1 MHKTLFAGVSLA
13 VLCAAHASLAADA
26 SAGWESQIA
35 DTATV
40 QATAAGGAGVPIAI
54 VDTGIVAS
62 HPEVAGRVS
71 PLSSCAAVSFTC
83 ANGFTDDSS
92 HGTAVASVAAGV
104 YSSTAFTS
112 MSGVAPAAT
121 LIAEKAL
128 NASGSGTADDVA
140 HGIVQAADAGARVIN
155 LSVSY
160 VPSGSVVSAINYAA
174 SKGAVLVWAGG
185 NAASSF
191 NGGANT
197 TGLSAAAL
205 SHMIVVGAVTSTNVL
220 WSGSDTPGSGSA
232 VAGSTSA
239 SYRSLWL
246 VAPGTGII
254 APFAT
259 LGPGSYSAWT
269 GTSMA
274 APQASG
280 AVALLEAAWPILYT
294 KGTASSVLF
303 RTATDLGTT
312 GVDATYGN
320 GLMNLD
326 LAFRP
331 IGAMYVIGADGSQIL
346 INSLTNEMIAG
357 GALGD
362 FATVSSELTAYTA
375 FDSYA
380 RNFTVDLT
388 AMIGTT
394 PVTGGTTTTTTPP
407 PPTTTKVKHGKGGG
421 FMILTTSA
429 DDVAGGDLFAAAR
442 RDPPAGDHLGRPG
455 GDVVRFVAVVDPQG
469 NMLALG
475 NGVSSANAFAQAKWG
490 AGSLLADADSRSG
503 ASSALLALA
512 QGGLSAT
519 MGWTISDRF
528 RLAATSSATDLRV
541 GEGLATFRT
550 RSFARAAAVSVSG
563 RVSGRWSAS
572 ATFSTLDE
580 DNGLLGAVYDG
591 QGLLSLGAHHHS
603 RSQAV
608 QLVRDLG
615 GGRALMF
622 DASTVRTDG
631 GTVARGLIRD
641 VSAIEARAYGVSYIQ
656 GDAFRTGDRL
666 TLSVKKPLRVVS
678 GAAELALTGV
688 DDQGYPLTTFKAASL
703 TPAGNET
710 DVSGSYLMPV
720 SDRAQLSGGVDL
732 ARDAR
737 NVRGLTD
744 ARVRFGLN
752 LVF

>member
-1 MHKTLFAGVSLA
+1 MHTKLLAGVSLA
-13 VLCAAHASLAADA
+13 VLCTAHPGLAADQSSVWQA
-26 SAGWESQIA
+26 QIA

-40 QATAAGGAGVPIAI
+40 QARAAGGAGVAIAI

-83 ANGFTDDSS
+83 ANGFVDDSS
-92 HGTAVASVAAGV
+92 HGTAVASIAAGA
-104 YSSTAFTS
+104 YSSMAYTS

-121 LIAEKAL
+121 LIAEKVL
-128 NASGSGTADDVA
+128 NASGVGTADDVA
-140 HGIVQAADAGARVIN
+140 HGIVQAADAGAKVIN

-160 VPSGSVVSAINYAA
+160 VPSSSVVSAINYAA
-174 SKGAVLVWAGG
+174 GKGAVLVWAGG
-185 NAASSF
+185 NAAGSF

-197 TGLSAAAL
+197 TGLTTAAL
-205 SHMIVVGAVTSTNVL
+205 SHMIVVGAVTSTGVL
-220 WSGSDTPGSGSA
+220 WSGSNTPGSGSA

-246 VAPGTGII
+246 VAPGAGII

-259 LGPGSYSAWT
+259 LSTGSYSAWT

-280 AVALLEAAWPILYT
+280 AVALLEAAWPILYA

-303 RTATDLGTT
+303 KTATDLGTS
-312 GVDATYGN
+312 GLDASYGN

-346 INSLTNEMIAG
+346 VGSLTNQMIAG

-362 FATVSSELTAYTA
+362 FATVSGELAAYTA

-388 AMIGTT
+388 SMIGTT
-394 PVTGGTTTTTTPP
+394 STTTTTTTTTPP
-407 PPTTTKVKHGKGGG
+407 PPTTTKVKHTKGGG
-421 FMILTTSA
+421 LMILTTA
-429 DDVAGGDLFAAAR
+429 MDE
-442 RDPPAGDHLGRPG
+442 PAGDGMLEASRQDAISPFRPG
-455 GDVVRFVAVVDPQG
+455 RAAGDEIRFMAFVDPQG

-475 NGVSSANAFAQAKWG
+475 RGVSSLNAFSQARWG
-490 AGSLLADADSRSG
+490 AGSLMAEVDSRIG
-503 ASSALLALA
+503 ASSALLGLA

-519 MGWTISDRF
+519 MGWAISDHL
-528 RLAATSSATDLRV
+528 RLAAASSATDLRD
-541 GEGLATFRT
+541 GEGLATYRT
-550 RSFARAAAVSVSG
+550 RSFGRAAALSLSG
-563 RVSGRWSAS
+563 RLAGPWSGS
-572 ATFSTLDE
+572 ATFSTLQE
-580 DNGLLGAVYDG
+580 DNGLLGSVYDG
-591 QGLLSLGAHHHS
+591 QGLLSLGARHNS
-603 RSQAV
+603 RSLAV

-615 GGRALMF
+615 GGRAVMF
-622 DASTVRTDG
+622 DAATVRTDG
-631 GTVARGLIRD
+631 AAVTHGLIRG
-641 VSAIEARAYGVSYIQ
+641 VSALEARAYGASYIQ
-656 GDAFRTGDRL
+656 AAAFRPGDRL
-666 TLSVKKPLRVVS
+666 TLSVKKPLRVIS

-688 DDQGYPLTTFKAASL
+688 DEQGFPVTTFRAAGL

-710 DVSGSYLMPV
+710 DVSAAYVLPV
-720 SDRAQLSGGVDL
+720 GRAAQVSGAIDL
-732 ARDAR
+732 VSDAR
-737 NVRGLTD
+737 NVRGAAD
-744 ARVRFGLN
+744 ARLQMGLN
-752 LVF
+752 LAF

>member
-1 MHKTLFAGVSLA
+1 MHTKLLAGVSLA
-13 VLCAAHASLAADA
+13 VLCTAHPGLAADQSSVWQA
-26 SAGWESQIA
+26 QIA

-40 QATAAGGAGVPIAI
+40 QARAAGGAGVAIAI

-83 ANGFTDDSS
+83 ANGFVDDSS
-92 HGTAVASVAAGV
+92 HGTAVASIAAGA
-104 YSSTAFTS
+104 YSSTAYTS

-121 LIAEKAL
+121 LIAEKVL
-128 NASGSGTADDVA
+128 NASGVGTADDVA
-140 HGIVQAADAGARVIN
+140 HGIVQAADAGAKVIN

-160 VPSGSVVSAINYAA
+160 VPSSSVVSAINYAA
-174 SKGAVLVWAGG
+174 GKGAVLVWAGG
-185 NAASSF
+185 NAAASF

-197 TGLSAAAL
+197 TGLTTAAL
-205 SHMIVVGAVTSTNVL
+205 SHMIVVGAVTSTGVL
-220 WSGSDTPGSGSA
+220 WSGSNTPGSGSA

-246 VAPGTGII
+246 VAPGAGII

-259 LGPGSYSAWT
+259 LSTGSYSAWT

-280 AVALLEAAWPILYT
+280 AVALLEAAWPILYA

-303 RTATDLGTT
+303 KTATDLGTS
-312 GVDATYGN
+312 GLDASYGN

-346 INSLTNEMIAG
+346 VGSLTNQMIAG

-362 FATVSSELTAYTA
+362 FATVSGELAAYTA

-388 AMIGTT
+388 SMIGTT
-394 PVTGGTTTTTTPP
+394 STTTTTTTTTPP
-407 PPTTTKVKHGKGGG
+407 PPTTTKVKHTKGGG
-421 FMILTTSA
+421 LMILTTA
-429 DDVAGGDLFAAAR
+429 MDE
-442 RDPPAGDHLGRPG
+442 PAGDGMLEASRQDAISPFRPG
-455 GDVVRFVAVVDPQG
+455 RAAGDEIRFMAFVDPQG

-475 NGVSSANAFAQAKWG
+475 RGVSSLNAFSQARWG
-490 AGSLLADADSRSG
+490 AGSLMAEVDSRIG
-503 ASSALLALA
+503 ASSALLGLA

-519 MGWTISDRF
+519 MGWAISDHL
-528 RLAATSSATDLRV
+528 RLAAASSATDLRD
-541 GEGLATFRT
+541 GEGLATYRT
-550 RSFARAAAVSVSG
+550 RSFGRAAALSLSG
-563 RVSGRWSAS
+563 RLAGPWSGS
-572 ATFSTLDE
+572 ATFSTLQE
-580 DNGLLGAVYDG
+580 DNGLLGSVYDG
-591 QGLLSLGAHHHS
+591 QGLLSLGARHNS
-603 RSQAV
+603 RSLAV

-615 GGRALMF
+615 GGRAVMF
-622 DASTVRTDG
+622 DAATVRTDG
-631 GTVARGLIRD
+631 AAVTHGLIRG
-641 VSAIEARAYGVSYIQ
+641 VSALEARAYGASYIQ
-656 GDAFRTGDRL
+656 AAAFRPGDRL
-666 TLSVKKPLRVVS
+666 TLSVKKPLRVIS

-688 DDQGYPLTTFKAASL
+688 DEQGFPVTTFRAAGL

-710 DVSGSYLMPV
+710 DVSAAYVLPV
-720 SDRAQLSGGVDL
+720 GRAAQVSGAIDL
-732 ARDAR
+732 VSDAR
-737 NVRGLTD
+737 NVRGAAD
-744 ARVRFGLN
+744 ARLQMGLN
-752 LVF
+752 LAF